1 MFLPRSPI
9 GLLSVSGLLQPRNES
24 TSFSQLAPG
33 FYHEWIHLQFL
44 ARVDEDAVFSDSA
57 HSGGGGGGAD
67 AVVAVAL
74 HGGAWVSLDWEA
86 LVRWVVL
93 GDPRGSC
100 LVVGP
105 REARARQ
112 LAREGLPPALLVVPL
127 FDVGWALVSILFRG
141 SQ

>member
-1 MFLPRSPI
+1 MLPFLT
-9 GLLSVSGLLQPRNES
+9 LLIL
-24 TSFSQLAPG
+24 
-33 FYHEWIHLQFL
+33 
-44 ARVDEDAVFSDSA
+44 
-57 HSGGGGGGAD
+57 GGGGGAD